1 MIIADTGGWL
11 GAGFGNRFLLLNN
24 LLQLSHFSGHRI
36 AFTPF
41 KGLDM
46 FKEIGGKMISLPEI
60 TIHQDLTP
68 QELLDTPKENIT
80 LHPNLNYKL
89 ESATLFELF
98 FKFNEVSTFDLFSQ
112 IKPNINSDKINV
124 GVHFRGLDFRIWD
137 PKCLL
142 DASYYIDAIQFV
154 VDEIKEDFNLTLYYD
169 DSRLESFKTVIT
181 WLDVNKIE
189 YSHGSCTDRNDPDMW
204 GQDDFF
210 SLSQCDYI
218 ISSPSTFCI
227 TAAMCGRKN
236 KKIIHS
242 KAFLIDYKLKT
253 DYFRDIFW
261 KTLYD
266 SGGNEDYKLY
276 KLI

>member
-1 MIIADTGGWL
+1 MIIADTGGWS

-24 LLQLSHFSGHRI
+24 LLQLSYFSGHHI

-46 FKEIGGKMISLPEI
+46 FKEIKGIVPQLPEI
-60 TIHQDLTP
+60 TIHQNLTP
-68 QELLDTPKENIT
+68 QELLDTPKED
-80 LHPNLNYKL
+80 LKLQPNLNYKL
-89 ESATLFELF
+89 ENATLFELF
-98 FKFNEVSTFDLFSQ
+98 FKFNDLSTFDLFSQ
-112 IKPNINSDKINV
+112 VKPNIDSDKINV

-142 DASYYIDAIQFV
+142 DASYYINAIKFV
-154 VDEIKEDFNLTLYYD
+154 IEEVKENFKLTLYYD
-169 DSRLESFKTVIT
+169 DIGLDSFKSVVK
-181 WLDVNKIE
+181 WLDDNKIE
-189 YSHGSCTDRNDPDMW
+189 YSRGSCTNRNDPNMW

-218 ISSPSTFCI
+218 ISSPSTFCV
-227 TAAMCGRKN
+227 TAAMCGKKN

-242 KAFLIDYKLKT
+242 KNFLVDYKLET

-261 KTLYD
+261 KTLY
-266 SGGNEDYKLY
+266 STGGNDDYKLY

>member
-46 FKEIGGKMISLPEI
+46 FKEIEGNMISLPEI

-189 YSHGSCTDRNDPDMW
+189 YSRGSCTDRNDPDMW

>member
-24 LLQLSHFSGHRI
+24 LLQLSHFSGHHI

-41 KGLDM
+41 KGLGM
-46 FKEIGGKMISLPEI
+46 FKEIEGKMISLPEI
-60 TIHQDLTP
+60 TIHKDLTP

-189 YSHGSCTDRNDPDMW
+189 YSRGSCTDRNDPDMW

>member
-1 MIIADTGGWL
+1 
-11 GAGFGNRFLLLNN
+11 
-24 LLQLSHFSGHRI
+24 
-36 AFTPF
+36 
-41 KGLDM
+41 M
-46 FKEIGGKMISLPEI
+46 FKEIEGNMISLPEI

-189 YSHGSCTDRNDPDMW
+189 YSRGSCTDRNDPDMW